1 MENTKFLSMHLGT
14 LYKKHGMSISYV
26 SGYVDGYTACNYVC
40 SKHGEFVNLPVY
52 VTGGRKQRNG
62 CPDCSLQN
70 RRTGRR
76 NTKLYG
82 VGVNDWDGNVSISYS
97 EKIPEY
103 RMWKDL
109 LKRVYSDVYQQKSP
123 TYIGVTIDKRWHSLK
138 CFIEDVSKLKN
149 YQKGLHDGYAL
160 DKDIAINGNRH
171 YSLETC
177 CFVPPEINTQFRIT
191 SKVSDLPIGV
201 YKKDGVNGCK
211 YACDCRSGNKTVYL
225 GLYQTPEEAF
235 EVRKKFKQ
243 GVMKEL
249 AEKYEDVLDERVL
262 HKLLNYDYNENG
274 LITTPDLTKEI

>member
-62 CPDCSLQN
+62 CPDCSSQN

-123 TYIGVTIDKRWHSLK
+123 TYIGVTIDKRCLS
-138 CFIEDVSKLKN
+138 
-149 YQKGLHDGYAL
+149 
-160 DKDIAINGNRH
+160 
-171 YSLETC
+171 
-177 CFVPPEINTQFRIT
+177 
-191 SKVSDLPIGV
+191 
-201 YKKDGVNGCK
+201 
-211 YACDCRSGNKTVYL
+211 
-225 GLYQTPEEAF
+225 
-235 EVRKKFKQ
+235 
-243 GVMKEL
+243 
-249 AEKYEDVLDERVL
+249 
-262 HKLLNYDYNENG
+262 
-274 LITTPDLTKEI
+274 